1 MDRNFDEL
9 AERFERRVYGGL
21 KGDVRLSVLW
31 RDLLPIVQRLEQQ
44 GQPLKILDIGGGTTE
59 VAIISISGVSFQ
71 RSIRVGGDEL
81 DEAIVAY
88 MKKAYGL

>member
-31 RDLLPIVQRLEQQ
+31 RDLLPIVQRLEEQ
-44 GQPLKILDIGGGTTE
+44 GQPLNILDIGGGLAQIWWAE
-59 VAIISISGVSFQ
+59 G
-71 RSIRVGGDEL
+71 
-81 DEAIVAY
+81 
-88 MKKAYGL
+88 